1 MDKKKHLAL
10 FLLLAVFVIAT
21 CGLIYELVAGALASY
36 LLGDSVK
43 QFSFVI
49 GTYLFSMGVG
59 SYLAKFIV
67 RDLFDRFIDIELLIG
82 LIGGT
87 SSVVLFLLFQHI
99 DHFQFVLYLFVFLT
113 GCLCGMEI
121 PILMNILRDR
131 INFRDLVSNVFAF
144 DYIGALI
151 ASVLFPILLIPKLG
165 VMGTSLLFGIIN
177 ISVGV
182 ALSFYLS
189 KQLRRPRQLQAKA
202 LICLSIVAVAFYY
215 ADDLLK
221 FSENKLYGTNVI
233 YKHSTPYQRIVLTE
247 SMGDYQ
253 LFLNNN
259 LQFNTKDEYRYHEV
273 LVHPAMS
280 VSKNPTEILVLGGGD
295 GLAVREILKYPTVKK
310 VTVVDL
316 DEGMTKL
323 FQTNEILRQYN
334 KESLNDKR
342 VTVVNKDAFIWAK
355 QAKQRF
361 DVMIIDFPDP
371 SNYSLGKLYTSSF
384 YKSLMPLMKA
394 QTIVAVQTTSPY
406 FAPKSF
412 WCIHETVASVY
423 PNVIPYHTYVPSFG
437 EWGFCMFS
445 PDMLTN
451 FKGVH
456 QRVPKLRFY
465 DYDLSKYLYFPEDM
479 ISRDV
484 EVNRLDNQ
492 ILVRYFDE
500 EWSKI

>member
-1 MDKKKHLAL
+1 MVRKQNLAI
-10 FLLLAVFVIAT
+10 FLLIAVFIIAT

-67 RDLFDRFIDIELLIG
+67 KDLFDRFIDIELLIG
-82 LIGGT
+82 LIGGL
-87 SSVVLFLLFQHI
+87 SSVVLFLLFQQVE
-99 DHFQFVLYLFVFLT
+99 HFQFVLYLFVFLT

-121 PILMNILRDR
+121 PLLMNILRDR
-131 INFRDLVSNVFAF
+131 VKFRDLVSNVFAF

-151 ASVLFPILLIPKLG
+151 ASVLFPILLIPRLG

-177 ISVGV
+177 ITVGV
-182 ALSFYLS
+182 LLSFYFS
-189 KQLRRPRQLQAKA
+189 KQLRKPVQLQIKS
-202 LICLSIVAVAFYY
+202 LVCLSILVTAFYY

-221 FSENKLYGTNVI
+221 FSESKLYSSNVI
-233 YKHSTPYQRIVLTE
+233 YKHATPYQRIVLTE

-280 VSKNPTEILVLGGGD
+280 VAKAPKKVLVLGGGD
-295 GLAVREILKYPTVKK
+295 GMAAREILKYPS
-310 VTVVDL
+310 VTAIVLVDL
-316 DEGMTKL
+316 DEGMTQL
-323 FQTNEILRQYN
+323 FQTNEILRKYN
-334 KESLNDKR
+334 QDALNNSK
-342 VTVVNKDAFIWAK
+342 VTVINKDAFIWVKEAK
-355 QAKQRF
+355 DQF
-361 DVMIIDFPDP
+361 DVIIIDFPDP

-384 YKSLMPLMKA
+384 YKSLQPLMKP
-394 QTIVAVQTTSPY
+394 QSLISVQTTSPY
-406 FAPKSF
+406 FAPKSY
-412 WCIHETVASVY
+412 WCIHETIASVY
-423 PNVIPYHTYVPSFG
+423 PNISAYHSYVPSFG
-437 EWGFCMFS
+437 EWGFCLFS
-445 PDMLTN
+445 PDMRIN
-451 FKGVH
+451 FNRVN
-456 QRVPKLRFY
+456 QRVDQLRFY
-465 DYDLSKYLYFPEDM
+465 DYNFNKLIDFPEDM
-479 ISRDV
+479 KRRDV
-484 EVNRLDNQ
+484 EINRLDNQ